1 MKKSSAVKSVDTETE
16 MSATS
21 VGKRPTKNS
30 MKGRER
36 KMARQ
41 VSETQS
47 RIKVVE
53 KLIAMGITTEEQI
66 KKLSPKDFVGNDNI
80 TFNDIAV
87 IHALQKSVK
96 NNTVYSFLSAKSEV

>member
-1 MKKSSAVKSVDTETE
+1 MKKSSAAKIVDTETE
-16 MSATS
+16 MSAIS
-21 VGKRPTKNS
+21 VGEKLTKNS

-41 VSETQS
+41 MSETQS

-53 KLIAMGITTEEQI
+53 KLIAMGITTEEQVRN
-66 KKLSPKDFVGNDNI
+66 LSPKDFAGNESI
-80 TFNDIAV
+80 TFSDIAI
-87 IHALQKSVK
+87 IHSLQKSIK